1 MSLLYQFRQDVAEP
15 NLEMGTV
22 ILESTVLKHR
32 HNRSNRVFPY
42 FALLWNGVIEG
53 SEFRE
58 ATAFTQAKLNPAVAD
73 QIESS
78 HAFGDA
84 GWMIGGQLNDA
95 VTETDILG
103 ALASSTQKHFR
114 CRAVGIFLEKMMLNH
129 PGVVDAQSIRQFY
142 LIEGVLEQL
151 LFRTHFPGAGQLQL
165 IENAEFHGRL
175 SLTAAEHAAID
186 DQLVTVDIPSLVRRQ
201 IERRK
206 SHILDLAETPQRH

>member
-1 MSLLYQFRQDVAEP
+1 MWLLYRFRQDVAERK
-15 NLEMGTV
+15 LEMGTV
-22 ILESTVLKHR
+22 ILESTILKHQ

-42 FALLWNGVIEG
+42 FALLWNGAIDG

-58 ATAFTQAKLNPAVAD
+58 ATAFTHTKLNPAVAD
-73 QIESS
+73 QIESR

-95 VTETDILG
+95 VTETNILG
-103 ALASSTQKHFR
+103 ALASSTQEYFR
-114 CRAVGIFLEKMMLNH
+114 RRAVGIFLEKMMLNY
-129 PGVVDAQSIRQFY
+129 PGVVNAQSIRQFY
-142 LIEGVLEQL
+142 LIVGVLEQL
-151 LFRTHFPGAGQLQL
+151 LFRTYFPGARQLQL

-201 IERRK
+201 IERRIG
-206 SHILDLAETPQRH
+206 HILDLAETPQRH